1 MSGLFNKRYSII
13 QKYMELRLC
22 QAEPKGTVLM
32 FHDIYAPRSA
42 PAEPEIALSAEHFE
56 QLLNQLIKT
65 HRIASIHHFS
75 DVERLTAGNVV
86 LTFDDMFYSAYENA
100 VPLLR
105 ERKIP
110 YVAFVATGLVGEP
123 GYLTKEALADLQK
136 DPLCTVGAHSVH
148 HQLFRF
154 QPETVMREVRESTQE
169 LGADLFAF
177 PYGSVYACSPENQL
191 EVSRS
196 GCVSCAFSTLDAPLS
211 THALQNRFFLPRR
224 NMNDTRFEAGS
235 LI

>member
-13 QKYMELRLC
+13 QKYMELRLS
-22 QAEPKGTVLM
+22 QAEPTGTVLM
-32 FHDIYAPRSA
+32 FHDIYATRST
-42 PAEPEIALSAEHFE
+42 PPEPGIALSASNFE
-56 QLLNQLIKT
+56 QLLDQIEKT
-65 HRIASIHHFS
+65 RRVATIHHFS
-75 DVERLTAGNVV
+75 DVERLTAGDVV
-86 LTFDDMFYSAYENA
+86 LTFDDMFDSAYENA

-123 GYLTKEALADLQK
+123 GYLTREALADLQK

-154 QPETVMREVRESTQE
+154 QPETVIKEVQESVQA

-177 PYGSVYACSPENQL
+177 PYGSIYACSSKNQL

-211 THALQNRFFLPRR
+211 KRALQNRFFLPRR